1 MLHFEYKA
9 VKNDGTKVQGLIE
22 AKDQES
28 AVKLLREK
36 KLLVVEIK
44 DQKKSFNYRLLVK
57 FFGVNGDDIV
67 IFTRQLA
74 TMIGSGLL
82 IVNALQLLR
91 KRARPAM
98 AEVIDDVSSS
108 VEGGDSLY
116 KALSK
121 HPSVFSPI
129 YLALVKAG
137 EMAGVLDEVLN
148 RLAINLERD
157 RDFKAKVKA
166 SMLYPAI
173 VMMAMAVVAIIMVFY
188 VIPKISSLYDEFEA
202 ELPLMTEIVLGTA
215 EFIRSKWYIFLIGLV
230 AGIGFLIS
238 LLRTEEGKRK
248 IDEYILKI
256 PYLGEL
262 QHKIISAN
270 IIRTLA
276 LLVKSGVSIVES
288 LNVVALAA
296 DNYMYEHSIL
306 SSVKN
311 VEKGMTLA
319 VSFAQE
325 GVFPEMVVQM
335 INVGEETGKLD
346 DMLDRIA
353 QQFTK
358 DSLLALKALTSV
370 IEPAMIIVLGIG
382 VGIMVIS
389 IIVPIYN
396 LTSQF

>member
-74 TMIGSGLL
+74 TMIGSGLP

-121 HPSVFSPI
+121 HPSFFSPI

-173 VMMAMAVVAIIMVFY
+173 VMMAMVVVAIIMVFY

-306 SSVKN
+306 SSAKN

-358 DSLLALKALTSV
+358 DSLLALKALTSA